1 MQDRTRSISV
11 LLAASLIA
19 MLAVPAIS
27 MAAEPTVQLGATED
41 FAILAGTTIT
51 NTGDSE
57 ILGDVG
63 VSPGSALTGFDT
75 VTLDGE
81 THSNDALAIE
91 AQTDWVTAYNDAV
104 ARPVTTILA
113 SPELGGLTL
122 TPGVYSSG
130 GALALTGEL
139 FLDGLGD
146 PESVFIL
153 RSDSGLTI
161 GAGSVVTLLNGARF
175 CRVFWPVAGSATI
188 GADATFV
195 GHILATT
202 SISLEDGASV
212 EGQLLAHTG
221 GVTLINN
228 TISNDWCTAATT
240 PTVIPATPATPTVT
254 PTTVSGGRLPDTATP
269 WYNVLVASIAVMF
282 LGGVGLTL
290 ATRKI
295 ND

>member
-1 MQDRTRSISV
+1 MISIV
-11 LLAASLIA
+11 LTVALVA
-19 MLAVPAIS
+19 MLAVPTVG
-27 MAAEPTVQLGATED
+27 MAAEPTVPLGATED

-63 VSPGSALTGFDT
+63 VSPGSAITGFDT

-113 SPELGGLTL
+113 TPELGGLTL

-139 FLDGLGD
+139 SLDGLGD

-153 RSDSGLTI
+153 KSDSGLTI

-175 CRVFWPVAGSATI
+175 CRVFWPVASSATI
-188 GADATFV
+188 GANADFV

-228 TISNDWCTAATT
+228 TISNDLCAVTTT
-240 PTVIPATPATPTVT
+240 PTVTPTTPTTPVT
-254 PTTVSGGRLPDTATP
+254 PTTVSGGQLPDTATP
-269 WYNVLVASIAVMF
+269 WYNVLVASIAVML
-282 LGGVGLTL
+282 LGGAGLTL

>member
-1 MQDRTRSISV
+1 MKSRIRSISV
-11 LLAASLIA
+11 LLALALVA
-19 MLAVPAIS
+19 MLAVPAVGI
-27 MAAEPTVQLGATED
+27 AAEPTVTLGTTQD

-81 THSNDALAIE
+81 THSNDALAIQ

-104 ARPVTTILA
+104 SRPVTTTLA
-113 SPELGGLTL
+113 TPELGGLTL
-122 TPGVYSSG
+122 MPGVYSSG

-153 RSDSGLTI
+153 KSDSGLTI

-175 CRVFWPVAGSATI
+175 CRVFWPVASSATI
-188 GADATFV
+188 GANADFV

-228 TISNDWCTAATT
+228 TISNDWCAAATT
-240 PTVIPATPATPTVT
+240 TTVAPTNPTTTAT

-269 WYNVLVASIAVMF
+269 WYNVLVASIAVLL